1 MKALSNFLPGAAS
14 ATKRHAERRILRT
27 SPSHLLKVVADVDSY
42 SQFLP
47 LCSKSKILRRSEC
60 GTMFD
65 ASLTV
70 GMPPIFREDYVSRVK
85 VDGDAMTVEARS
97 IRSTVFDSLRS
108 KWTLRSVPSI
118 DDDEGH
124 ENVAEDIFGGACSH
138 SEVPGGIV
146 QEEWC
151 DVEFEVE
158 MRVSDP
164 IIVGVLSQVLE
175 EVAGRQVA
183 AFERRCAEVAM
194 ER

>member
-1 MKALSNFLPGAAS
+1 M
-14 ATKRHAERRILRT
+14 
-27 SPSHLLKVVADVDSY
+27 
-42 SQFLP
+42 
-47 LCSKSKILRRSEC
+47 
-60 GTMFD
+60 
-65 ASLTV
+65 
-70 GMPPIFREDYVSRVK
+70 
-85 VDGDAMTVEARS
+85 
-97 IRSTVFDSLRS
+97 
-108 KWTLRSVPSI
+108 
-118 DDDEGH
+118 
-124 ENVAEDIFGGACSH
+124 AEDIFGGACSH

-146 QEEWC
+146 KEEWC